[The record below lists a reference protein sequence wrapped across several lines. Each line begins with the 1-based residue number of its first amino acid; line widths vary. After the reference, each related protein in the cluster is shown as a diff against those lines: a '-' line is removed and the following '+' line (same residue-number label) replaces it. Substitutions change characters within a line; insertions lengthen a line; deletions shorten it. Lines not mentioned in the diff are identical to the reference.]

1 MFYNDSFSLFSSLIV
16 FLSYLTCIWSIS
28 IKNIFEV
35 HVILSKK
42 LFLVGWSSRR
52 SIIIWT
58 I

>member
-42 LFLVGWSSRR
+42 LFLVG
-52 SIIIWT
+52 
-58 I
+58 